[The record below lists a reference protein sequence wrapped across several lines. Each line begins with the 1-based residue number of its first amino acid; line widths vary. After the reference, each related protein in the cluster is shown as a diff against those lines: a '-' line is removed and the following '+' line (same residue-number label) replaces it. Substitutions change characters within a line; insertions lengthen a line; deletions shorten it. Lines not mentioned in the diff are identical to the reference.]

1 MIFEEFRK
9 KFVVKFTFIK
19 FYDFDFVEVN
29 VGFNGDFDGIVGNF
43 FVSEVYRYNI
53 SFGINGFIFYTEGF
67 VFLVS
72 GFYRNVTIIFVSE
85 GNVDIFWFS
94 RCVIYNEV
102 SFDYGFDFFFYFW
115 FIDFDIG
122 WFIGFF
128 NLYLLE
134 EINLFF

>member
-1 MIFEEFRK
+1 M
-9 KFVVKFTFIK
+9 VKFTFIK

-29 VGFNGDFDGIVGNF
+29 VGFYGDFDGIVGNF

-53 SFGINGFIFYTEGF
+53 SFGINRFIFYTEGF
-67 VFLVS
+67 VFLVG
-72 GFYRNVTIIFVSE
+72 GFYRNITIIFISK
-85 GNVDIFWFS
+85 GDVDIFWFS

-102 SFDYGFDFFFYFW
+102 SFDYGFDFFFNFW